1 MSTLK
6 VNTLEEATAGGATF
20 YTAKAWV
27 NFTGT
32 GTVSINDDGNV
43 SSISDDGTGRYQ
55 VNYSS
60 SLATTSNAP
69 FSTANFNNTGTSVWA
84 DAYGVGSSSFRTI
97 VKSDGNQTLDAYA
110 VYCGTIA

>member
-1 MSTLK
+1 MSTIK
-6 VNTLEEATAGGATF
+6 VDNLQTTGGAGL
-20 YTAKAWV
+20 YPARAWV

-43 SSISDDGTGRYQ
+43 SSISDLGTGRYQ

-69 FSTANFNNTGTSVWA
+69 FSTANYNNTGTSVWA
-84 DAYGVGSSSFRTI
+84 DAYSVGSSSFRTI
-97 VKSDGNQTLDAYA
+97 VKSDANATLDAYA